1 LPYLLWRFLPTY
13 LPSVLFRVHIL
24 TYLLLLSIITI
35 EETLAMSG
43 YTTVPGIILGGIAR
57 RQDLHSEGQGQG
69 NFAPYGLL
77 DWLHGTGIG
86 PDVID
91 DMRDEAEKHHVKERS
106 GKAFENAKESGVK
119 AWNKRRKSSKNI

>member
-1 LPYLLWRFLPTY
+1 
-13 LPSVLFRVHIL
+13 
-24 TYLLLLSIITI
+24 
-35 EETLAMSG
+35 MSG
-43 YTTVPGIILGGIAR
+43 YTAVPGIILGGIAR

-77 DWLHGTGIG
+77 DWIHGTGIG

-106 GKAFENAKESGVK
+106 SKALDDAKESGVK
-119 AWNKRRKSSKNI
+119 AWNKRRKSAKNA